1 MKNRTIFTMFDRNPL
16 LSTGNCKISD
26 FSEKDNLGGFKIEF
40 FSRPTVNL
48 ILDFAYELIGQG

>member
-1 MKNRTIFTMFDRNPL
+1 MGSAYFLLPL

-48 ILDFAYELIGQG
+48 PKESL

>member
-1 MKNRTIFTMFDRNPL
+1 MSYEKFVIL

>member
-1 MKNRTIFTMFDRNPL
+1 MKYIPGRWHFHTL